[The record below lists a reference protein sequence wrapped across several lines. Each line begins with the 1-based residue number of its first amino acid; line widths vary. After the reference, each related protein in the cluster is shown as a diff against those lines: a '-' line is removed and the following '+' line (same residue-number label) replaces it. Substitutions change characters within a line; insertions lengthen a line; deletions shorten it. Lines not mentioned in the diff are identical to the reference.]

1 MEPHC
6 RPSQAARLSVLLSVS
21 GMISLPLALCI
32 GVIQE
37 VGSDGRF
44 NCEFYDGWEELDLVT
59 LVTCRM
65 LS

>member
-1 MEPHC
+1 
-6 RPSQAARLSVLLSVS
+6 
-21 GMISLPLALCI
+21 MISLPLALCI